1 MSNVDGAE
9 PIDFRAALAAF
20 ESNRTPSTSTSTSN
34 TAILRSPIPRALAH
48 GSTSKPASPQTPAR
62 SSSGGTCNPDPVPR
76 SSSTPRIRKISE
88 NGLLSAPSSNNPFS
102 SLSSP
107 LAAQPT
113 TSASGMLSA
122 HPPSALSPRYT
133 ANSLRKSGS
142 GLSLKELANR
152 SLPRNAN
159 GGSIGPSASPMVRN
173 RSRSVVEQHHEG
185 VGLSSAPNSG
195 RTSPHQRGL
204 DGWNRTDSPAGTN
217 THELDT
223 SAEDAMFAHAVMDR
237 SSSPSLVPPQV
248 SSRKGSASSTHS
260 TSSITPKLP
269 PRPPAGGGAGGSL
282 APSPTISEF
291 GQFPNTTPAKTKG
304 GVGVRYATYSPGVKK
319 SVGGGGV
326 GREGG
331 VTPPALPPRSA
342 TLGGERGRVGASESA
357 YRARQKSPSK
367 AGAPSIPRKPTA
379 AATSSSAG
387 GVVAKPTPPPRPTKP
402 TSGWEGNAGGFK
414 FGSTPTNTASAG
426 TNSDRGAVSPQRHTR
441 NPSTGPSTTVAAA
454 HRKTGSNVF
463 TSISLTD
470 DASSELKRSLESGL
484 HSDHCQRMPPR
495 RPPRNTTPFRSPNN
509 TLSGQTGVVGV
520 ASSLI
525 GTAASALPLFKPG
538 GAGMGGGTR
547 SLADGAPSKQFGGVG
562 LGRSAST
569 HSDLSVRPGDGSGA
583 RGRVQLA
590 DPPTSTPLSRGK
602 GALEEPRDAAA
613 RARYE
618 DLFSSLV
625 SQQRMQRRR
634 TKAKEGE
641 GDSSNAS
648 TVCGGSSSKI
658 EEGSGAAS
666 ALRGWFESD
675 SHPSSNPT
683 TDGNGRAAV
692 LSAKMVQR
700 VWSKCKLPESFLAG
714 VYDQSSSSSSSSSS
728 TPAGLGKENFARA
741 MATIDAELERRKA
754 KRERRKEAKAKRA
767 STMGLGLG
775 RRVPPLPPSAASG
788 AIV

>member
-1 MSNVDGAE
+1 
-9 PIDFRAALAAF
+9 
-20 ESNRTPSTSTSTSN
+20 
-34 TAILRSPIPRALAH
+34 
-48 GSTSKPASPQTPAR
+48 
-62 SSSGGTCNPDPVPR
+62 
-76 SSSTPRIRKISE
+76 
-88 NGLLSAPSSNNPFS
+88 
-102 SLSSP
+102 
-107 LAAQPT
+107 
-113 TSASGMLSA
+113 
-122 HPPSALSPRYT
+122 
-133 ANSLRKSGS
+133 
-142 GLSLKELANR
+142 
-152 SLPRNAN
+152 
-159 GGSIGPSASPMVRN
+159 
-173 RSRSVVEQHHEG
+173 
-185 VGLSSAPNSG
+185 
-195 RTSPHQRGL
+195 
-204 DGWNRTDSPAGTN
+204 
-217 THELDT
+217 
-223 SAEDAMFAHAVMDR
+223 
-237 SSSPSLVPPQV
+237 
-248 SSRKGSASSTHS
+248 
-260 TSSITPKLP
+260 
-269 PRPPAGGGAGGSL
+269 
-282 APSPTISEF
+282 
-291 GQFPNTTPAKTKG
+291 
-304 GVGVRYATYSPGVKK
+304 
-319 SVGGGGV
+319 
-326 GREGG
+326 
-331 VTPPALPPRSA
+331 
-342 TLGGERGRVGASESA
+342 
-357 YRARQKSPSK
+357 
-367 AGAPSIPRKPTA
+367 
-379 AATSSSAG
+379 
-387 GVVAKPTPPPRPTKP
+387 
-402 TSGWEGNAGGFK
+402 
-414 FGSTPTNTASAG
+414 
-426 TNSDRGAVSPQRHTR
+426 
-441 NPSTGPSTTVAAA
+441 
-454 HRKTGSNVF
+454 
-463 TSISLTD
+463 
-470 DASSELKRSLESGL
+470 
-484 HSDHCQRMPPR
+484 MPPR

-648 TVCGGSSSKI
+648 TVRGGSSSKI
-658 EEGSGAAS
+658 EEGSGAVS

-683 TDGNGRAAV
+683 TDGNGGAAV

-714 VYDQSSSSSSSSSS
+714 VYDQASSSSS
-728 TPAGLGKENFARA
+728 TSAGLDKEGFARA

-767 STMGLGLG
+767 STMSLGLG
-775 RRVPPLPPSAASG
+775 RRVPPPPPSAASG